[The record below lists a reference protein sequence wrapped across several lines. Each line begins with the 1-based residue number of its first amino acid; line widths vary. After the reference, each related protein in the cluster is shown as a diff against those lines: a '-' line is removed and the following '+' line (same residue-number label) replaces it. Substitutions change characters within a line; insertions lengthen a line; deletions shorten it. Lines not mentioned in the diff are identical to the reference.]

1 MASKLPMRETVGMA
15 LSTLRA
21 NRLRSLLTMLG
32 IVIGNA
38 SVITLVGVGRGAQN
52 LAEGQLSNLGANVL
66 FVVPGNNDTRRQGI
80 DFPRTLVL
88 EDAEAIAE
96 QVPSVK
102 RVAPQI
108 TLSEVIQAGG
118 LSGTAS
124 VSGVTP
130 EFLPV
135 RQFEVAQGRFFSASD
150 LNAARNVTVVG
161 PDLGAK
167 MFPGKAPVGRQ
178 LRIRNQLF
186 EVIGVLEPKGA
197 VFGQNQDENAYVP
210 LTTMVSKLSGRDPT
224 YGVNL
229 NFISVEARDEQS
241 TGAAAFQITN
251 LLRQRHR
258 ILREDDFAVRSQK
271 DALSIVSTITG
282 GLTLMLGAIGAV
294 SLLVGGIG
302 IMNIMLVSVS
312 ERTEEIGLRKAL
324 GARSGDVLLQF
335 LVESLV
341 LASLGG
347 VIGSAVGIGTVTLVA
362 AITPLPASI
371 GGATVLGTVALSG
384 SIGLFFGV
392 VPARRAARLDP
403 IVSLRSL

>member
-1 MASKLPMRETVGMA
+1 MASKLPLRETVGMA

-38 SVITLVGVGRGAQN
+38 SVITLVGVGKGAQN

-80 DFPRTLVL
+80 DFPKNLVL
-88 EDAEAIAE
+88 EDAKAIAE

-108 TLSEVIQAGG
+108 TLSEVVQAGD
-118 LSGTAS
+118 
-124 VSGVTP
+124 VSSTSSIAGVTP

-135 RQFEVAQGRFFSASD
+135 RQFEVAQGRFFSTGDLDSAS
-150 LNAARNVTVVG
+150 NVTVVG
-161 PDLGAK
+161 PDLATKLFGNRSAI
-167 MFPGKAPVGRQ
+167 GRQ
-178 LRIRNQLF
+178 LRIRNQPF

-224 YGVNL
+224 YGVSL
-229 NFISVEARDEQS
+229 NFISVEARDQAS
-241 TGAAAFQITN
+241 TGAASFQITN

-271 DALSIVSTITG
+271 DALTIVSTITG
-282 GLTLMLGAIGAV
+282 GLTLMLAAIGAI

-324 GARSGDVLLQF
+324 GARSSDVLRQF

-341 LASLGG
+341 LSSLGG
-347 VIGSAVGIGTVTLVA
+347 VIGSGLGLGAVALVA
-362 AITPLPASI
+362 VVTPLPASI
-371 GGATVLGTVALSG
+371 GASTVLITVGLSG

-403 IVSLRSL
+403 IVALRSL